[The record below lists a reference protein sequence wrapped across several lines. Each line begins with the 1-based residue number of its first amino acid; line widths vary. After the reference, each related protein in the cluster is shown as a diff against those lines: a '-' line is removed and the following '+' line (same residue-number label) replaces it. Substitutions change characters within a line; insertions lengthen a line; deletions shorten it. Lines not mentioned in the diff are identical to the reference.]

1 MAGMISGAVTVL
13 FWIYAPVLADGKTLS
28 SVIYEIIPGF
38 AVSTLTLYVVSRF
51 SENPSSNVQAI
62 FAQASEELANQQS

>member
-1 MAGMISGAVTVL
+1 ML

-38 AVSTLTLYVVSRF
+38 AVSTLTLYLVSRY
-51 SENPSSNVQAI
+51 SDSPSKNVQAI
-62 FAQASEELANQQS
+62 FMQASKELANQQS